1 MVRKIPIVVSALTF
15 FPGVCGAEPFR
26 TNTRSFAGFQECTKA
41 MWDALQLLSGDKA
54 LVKWNQA
61 APRLASLEL
70 VDEAGKRTLI
80 RANCE
85 EIPNSTS
92 SRERYRGFI
101 EFP

>member
-1 MVRKIPIVVSALTF
+1 MLRRVPIVLSALIF
-15 FPGVCGAEPFR
+15 APGVCSAEPFR
-26 TNTRSFAGFQECTKA
+26 TNTKSFAGFQECTKV
-41 MWDALQLLSGDKA
+41 MWEALQLLGGDKA
-54 LVKWNQA
+54 TVKWNQA

-70 VDEAGKRTLI
+70 VDDAGKRTLV

-92 SRERYRGFI
+92 SRERYRGFV